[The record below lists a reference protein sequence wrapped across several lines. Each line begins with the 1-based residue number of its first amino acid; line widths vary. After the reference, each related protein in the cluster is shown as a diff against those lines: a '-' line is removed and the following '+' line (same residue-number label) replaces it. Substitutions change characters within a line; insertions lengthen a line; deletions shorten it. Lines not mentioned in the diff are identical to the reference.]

1 MVSYSFASIISDAQR
16 ARWSL
21 DEVAV
26 AVHEMDFARP
36 FLPERLVHVTALEC
50 LDDRGRLALNH
61 IRAHSYLRL
70 FALVERFILPFAM
83 FHAAKAMRSSAER
96 LLALMQFGEEEA
108 KHIAL
113 FERFS
118 EAFEFGFGAH
128 CEVIGPAD
136 AVADE
141 VLSAE
146 PLALGLLIL
155 HIEWMTQEHYTRAV
169 RGHVEI
175 DPNFESLLRHHWM
188 EEAQHARIDTLLL
201 EDMLEG
207 ASERERERGLR
218 GYLGLLERID
228 GLLAAQVELD
238 REALE
243 FATGELEAAARKRF
257 TATQHSSYRE
267 VFLRS
272 GTDHPRVRE
281 FVRRHFG
288 GAAEDVG
295 AASQS
300 WRANLATP
308 TGS

>member
-1 MVSYSFASIISDAQR
+1 MRAYSFASIIRDAHR

-21 DEVAV
+21 DEVA
-26 AVHEMDFARP
+26 AGVHELDFRRP
-36 FLPERLVHVTALEC
+36 FLPEALVHFDATGLQSSEQ
-50 LDDRGRLALNH
+50 RLILNH
-61 IRAHSYLRL
+61 IRAHTYLQL

-83 FHAAKAMRSSAER
+83 LHAAEAMRSSAER

-141 VLSAE
+141 VLAAE
-146 PLALGLLIL
+146 PIALGMLVL
-155 HIEWMTQEHYTRAV
+155 HIEWMTQEHYTQAV
-169 RGHVEI
+169 RGRADI
-175 DPNFESLLRHHWM
+175 DPRFESLLRHHWM

-201 EDMLEG
+201 EDMLDD
-207 ASERERERGLR
+207 ANERERDRGVR
-218 GYLGLLERID
+218 GYLALLARLD
-228 GLLAAQVELD
+228 GLLGAQVELD

-243 FATGELEAAARKRF
+243 FAVGELDESARKRLIL
-257 TATQHSSYRE
+257 AQHASYRE
-267 VFLRS
+267 VFLRA
-272 GTDHPRVRE
+272 GMDHPRVRE

-288 GAAEDVG
+288 SAGQDIA
-295 AASQS
+295 AASQA